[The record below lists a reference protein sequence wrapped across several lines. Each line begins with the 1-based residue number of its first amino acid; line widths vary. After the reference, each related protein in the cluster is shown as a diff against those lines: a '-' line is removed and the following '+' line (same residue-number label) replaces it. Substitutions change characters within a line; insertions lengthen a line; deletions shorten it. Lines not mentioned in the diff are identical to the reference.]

1 MPVESRNVHIGK
13 KNYQKFKKLRGKRY
27 TEGQTKKKKKPFS
40 AALSLYFIQ
49 HVPFY
54 PSALIM
60 HGAQMAVMKVASC
73 FHK

>member
-1 MPVESRNVHIGK
+1 MLTLA
-13 KNYQKFKKLRGKRY
+13 KNYQKFEKLRDERF
-27 TEGQTKKKKKPFS
+27 TFTSCILHVQTKKKKKPFS

-54 PSALIM
+54 PPALIM
-60 HGAQMAVMKVASC
+60 HGVQMAVMKVACC